1 MTGECPR
8 GQCDQVTGVQSPVSD
23 VKMRER
29 TQCGYNPSIL
39 CAPALRSAA
48 DTQHG
53 PQFVCVTPTVRLL
66 VMRECSQGRHRA
78 EQHS

>member
-29 TQCGYNPSIL
+29 TQCGYPSIL
-39 CAPALRSAA
+39 PLLLSA
-48 DTQHG
+48 
-53 PQFVCVTPTVRLL
+53 RLL
-66 VMRECSQGRHRA
+66 TPNMDLSLFVLPQ
-78 EQHS
+78 Q